1 MKMLRNFVL
10 VAGLVLVSGCTVFD
24 SFSEVDA
31 LNETQAVGSP
41 FTQALADEYRIFANR
56 ELREMMD
63 YPDALHFARKGIAA
77 ASGEAVM
84 PEPITDWNLEEPH
97 IQELSAGRGRLIV
110 AFDLG
115 ARETAPTEAAHA
127 QAMFDCW
134 IEQQEEN
141 WQDNDIINCKAGF
154 EEAMNKL
161 EGMLQAPAPQPV
173 VEAAEPMAPE
183 DAVYLVFFNW
193 DESLLGSGALN
204 VLDAVA
210 AEVAKNTPAQINVIG
225 HADTSGPL
233 DYNQKLA
240 LKRANA
246 VRDALIQRGV
256 DASLLMVDSRGES
269 ELLVDTPDNVR
280 EPANRRVNITFQ

>member
-63 YPDALHFARKGIAA
+63 YPDALHFARKGLAA

-115 ARETAPTEAAHA
+115 AREIAPSEAAHA

-134 IEQQEEN
+134 IEQQEEK
-141 WQDNDIINCKAGF
+141 WQDNDIINCKTGF

-173 VEAAEPMAPE
+173 AEAAEPMAPE

-193 DESLLGSGALN
+193 DEAILGSGALN

-210 AEVAKNTPAQINVIG
+210 TEVAKNTPAQINVIG

-256 DASLLMVDSRGES
+256 NASLMMVDSRGES